1 MSTENIKNS
10 SKENQMPLNTSEVFA
25 KNLTGRVDINHL
37 IARVRKEQSAE
48 NKSNL
53 IFIGLFVALIL
64 IVGILFLNLIHSSR
78 TIPLSW
84 FIKFFQRITNW

>member
-64 IVGILFLNLIHSSR
+64 IVGII
-78 TIPLSW
+78 LS
-84 FIKFFQRITNW
+84 F

>member
-1 MSTENIKNS
+1 MSTENIKS
-10 SKENQMPLNTSEVFA
+10 SNKENQMPLNTSEVFA
-25 KNLTGRVDINHL
+25 KKVTSRVDINHL

-64 IVGILFLNLIHSSR
+64 IVGII
-78 TIPLSW
+78 LS
-84 FIKFFQRITNW
+84 F

>member
-1 MSTENIKNS
+1 MSTENIKNTNE
-10 SKENQMPLNTSEVFA
+10 ENQMPLNTSEVFA
-25 KNLTGRVDINHL
+25 RNATRRVDINHL

-64 IVGILFLNLIHSSR
+64 IVGII
-78 TIPLSW
+78 LS
-84 FIKFFQRITNW
+84 F